1 MNLSNEQELR
11 LECVKLLLES
21 FSYYDEKIPV
31 DKRLAVLTYEADELF
46 AFIHDHKLLRNHPL
60 TYYKDNDINCSK
72 NYIFVQWENLF
83 IQEYYYQY
91 GKVLKITIL
100 VLLSVVSQAFSFRY
114 GEC

>member
-46 AFIHDHKLLRNHPL
+46 AFIQDHKLLFNE
-60 TYYKDNDINCSK
+60 NC
-72 NYIFVQWENLF
+72 FVETEKSN
-83 IQEYYYQY
+83 
-91 GKVLKITIL
+91 GL
-100 VLLSVVSQAFSFRY
+100 VRFRA
-114 GEC
+114 